1 MDKQN
6 MEEPYNG
13 ILLSNK
19 KKVLRHA
26 TAWMNLENIR
36 PSKEASHKDH
46 VLYDSIYMKF
56 PKQENL

>member
-1 MDKQN
+1 